1 MQVFIRVEAPPF
13 YQRQGFHIGVL
24 AALFVAIILIIIL
37 RMRNNAMKNEIE
49 ISRLEKQASISSLN
63 FLKSQMNPH
72 FYFNT
77 LNAINSFVVD
87 HDILSANKF
96 LTTFA
101 RLMREILENSQK
113 EFVTIAEEREVLFK
127 YLTLQKLRFGD
138 LFEFS
143 IHTATDAYNCMIPPM
158 LLQPFV
164 ENSVEYAFAGM
175 EEKGRIIVAFSRKY
189 DRVICTLTD
198 NGIGIKKS
206 EEVKEKVRRKST
218 AIKNIHQRI
227 EMLNRIYGI
236 SINLEIE
243 PAYPENINFPG
254 TTVRISF
261 IDKTEWMEQG
271 RSMSKNRNLS
281 FRDWLKRYFS

>member
-1 MQVFIRVEAPPF
+1 LKNYLDLER
-13 YQRQGFHIGVL
+13 
-24 AALFVAIILIIIL
+24 L
-37 RMRNNAMKNEIE
+37 RME
-49 ISRLEKQASISSLN
+49 
-63 FLKSQMNPH
+63 
-72 FYFNT
+72 
-77 LNAINSFVVD
+77 
-87 HDILSANKF
+87 NKF
-96 LTTFA
+96 DY
-101 RLMREILENSQK
+101 RIDVEEHLE
-113 EFVTIAEEREVLFK
+113 EEEV
-127 YLTLQKLRFGD
+127 RIP
-138 LFEFS
+138 S
-143 IHTATDAYNCMIPPM
+143 MII
-158 LLQPFV
+158 QPFV

-175 EEKGRIIVAFSRKY
+175 EEKGRIKVDFSRKY
-189 DRVICTLTD
+189 DQVIRTLTD

-206 EEVKEKVRRKST
+206 EEAKEKIRRKST

-281 FRDWLKRYFS
+281 FRDWLKRNFS